1 MNQSF
6 KAEQLEKKYQNRN
19 LNYQIE
25 LQRNN
30 FRRIKEYYKSKTNL
44 NNFLQSKKCSQFLEN
59 FELLNYINSGSSGV
73 VYKGYSRKNNNNAV
87 CLKFLLNKMELENR
101 ETKYNN
107 NFLKEFK
114 NNNKNNTNN
123 TKNICP
129 KIEEIKIQKQLQHKN
144 IAKYYDYCDL
154 NEFGC
159 IVMELADYGDL
170 DLIKKK
176 FIEKNN
182 LSETFLAYITKQILD
197 GLFYIHKLKI
207 IHMDIKPQ
215 NILVDKNL
223 DVKLTDFSI
232 SLSYDK
238 IKPSD
243 KIKLPLSGTS
253 FFMSPEVLSKKEI
266 DIEDASKID
275 MFSLGVMLYH
285 LAFGEFP
292 YKLNINL
299 KKNFQMIYQT
309 IRDNNLEMPE
319 EKIRVG
325 KYSNLFI
332 KFLKNI
338 LDKNIKNRMSIFD
351 ALEDPWI
358 KGTYLIFKEKEKINY
373 IAKFYTYLTTGNFR
387 SFNEY
392 LKMNNSETFNS
403 SN

>member
-1 MNQSF
+1 
-6 KAEQLEKKYQNRN
+6 
-19 LNYQIE
+19 
-25 LQRNN
+25 
-30 FRRIKEYYKSKTNL
+30 
-44 NNFLQSKKCSQFLEN
+44 
-59 FELLNYINSGSSGV
+59 
-73 VYKGYSRKNNNNAV
+73 
-87 CLKFLLNKMELENR
+87 MELENR

-107 NFLKEFK
+107 NFIKEVK
-114 NNNKNNTNN
+114 HNNKNNINN

-238 IKPSD
+238 IKPSE

-253 FFMSPEVLSKKEI
+253 LFMSPEVLSKKEI

-325 KYSNLFI
+325 KYSNLFV

-338 LDKNIKNRMSIFD
+338 LDKNIKNRMSVFD

-358 KGTYLIFKEKEKINY
+358 KGTYLIFKEKEKIND